1 MTGMMAR
8 REGLPVEVL
17 LEAPEV
23 PSLGVLAAGGWH
35 RERRSGRERER
46 ERERPS
52 RRVSRSSGRD
62 VTVEGTHGVEHELPR
77 AVIGDLSSSL
87 RPVQRQRRVFLVE

>member
-23 PSLGVLAAGGWH
+23 QNLGVLAAGGWH

-46 ERERPS
+46 EREAVAS
-52 RRVSRSSGRD
+52 RQSVVGSGRD
-62 VTVEGTHGVEHELPR
+62 GRGDSRGR
-77 AVIGDLSSSL
+77 ARAAPGRD
-87 RPVQRQRRVFLVE
+87 R

>member
-23 PSLGVLAAGGWH
+23 QNLGVLAAGGWH

-46 ERERPS
+46 ERG
-52 RRVSRSSGRD
+52 RRVASVG
-62 VTVEGTHGVEHELPR
+62 
-77 AVIGDLSSSL
+77 
-87 RPVQRQRRVFLVE
+87 RRVGT

>member
-23 PSLGVLAAGGWH
+23 QNLGVLAAGGVAQ
-35 RERRSGRERER
+35 RTSFRERER
-46 ERERPS
+46 ERERG
-52 RRVSRSSGRD
+52 RRVASVG
-62 VTVEGTHGVEHELPR
+62 
-77 AVIGDLSSSL
+77 
-87 RPVQRQRRVFLVE
+87 RRVGT